1 MIVIT
6 SPSYFPPF
14 NIASEEYLI
23 KEFADDIFLLYINS
37 PTIIIGINQN
47 TLAEVKI
54 DYVKEN
60 NINVVRRLSG
70 GGAVYHDKGNLNFS
84 FITNISGSK
93 KIDFRKYT
101 EPIINALQN
110 IGVDAKF
117 EGRNDLTIDGKK
129 FSGNASHIYKNR
141 ICHHGTL
148 LFDTDLSQLS
158 KSLTPKDDKFEGKA
172 VKSVQSRVTNI
183 KDYLKEDY
191 TIEEFRSYIIK
202 QVVKDIDN
210 AAVYEYSDKDLANIN
225 ELVDKKFN
233 TWEWNFGASP
243 KYNFSKHLKT
253 SAGRIELYINT
264 NKGIITNIN
273 IFGDFFGIKPVA
285 EFIEAFVNKEHK
297 ENVIQSII
305 DSLPIS
311 DYFSGFER
319 GEIMSLF
326 F

>member
-129 FSGNASHIYKNR
+129 FSGNASHICKNR

-202 QVVKDIDN
+202 QVVKDIDD
-210 AAVYEYSDKDLANIN
+210 ATVYEYSDKDLANIN

-243 KYNFSKHLKT
+243 KYNFNKHLKT

-273 IFGDFFGIKPVA
+273 IFGDFFGIKPVT
-285 EFIEAFVNKEHK
+285 EFTEVFINKEHK
-297 ENVIQSII
+297 EGVIQSII
-305 DSLPIS
+305 DGLPIS
-311 DYFSGFER
+311 DYFSGFEND
-319 GEIMSLF
+319 EIMSLF